1 MKFISENLFDF
12 ENNNDLFCKLLS
24 EEDFDFKNK
33 NIQIDVSL
41 TGKGVFVKIS
51 GSSILDLKIANS
63 SLVKS
68 LEIIQ
73 KTLKQ

>member
-1 MKFISENLFDF
+1 MNFVSENLFDF
-12 ENNNDLFCKLLS
+12 GNNNDLFYRLLC

-41 TGKGVFVKIS
+41 VDKGVLVKTS

-63 SLVKS
+63 SLIKS
-68 LEIIQ
+68 LEIVE
-73 KTLKQ
+73 KTLK